1 MNKTKALLIGVL
13 AFGCHNVQAGLANA
27 GFESVTQTDST
38 IAEIWSFKVPN
49 GVASTATSVI
59 SSTSTGLALTAAE
72 GSKFLRLSTSTN
84 QAIPNTNVNS
94 GTYLTQN
101 NWVRE
106 YQEANFSAGDIFKFN
121 FAFSPSP
128 FSTSD
133 AARASIFRILNGVT
147 TEVFSIILQSGIA
160 TQRQLNQ
167 FDTIITSTN
176 IAYAPFRS
184 AWQLITVPIYATGTY
199 KVEFAVANVTNAS
212 GSSSAYFDSYQQVP
226 EASTLSLFALGL
238 LGLAQLKTRKT
249 A

>member
-27 GFESVTQTDST
+27 GFESVTQNDPTK
-38 IAEIWSFKVPN
+38 AESWFFLLPN
-49 GVASTATSVI
+49 GAASSVI
-59 SSTSTGLALTAAE
+59 STTSTGLALTAAE
-72 GSKFLRLSTSTN
+72 GSKFLRLSTLTSQIIT
-84 QAIPNTNVNS
+84 NTNVNS

-147 TEVFSIILQSGIA
+147 SEVFSIILQSGIA

-167 FDTIITSTN
+167 FDTVITSTN

-184 AWQLITVPIYATGTY
+184 AWQLITVPIYKTGTY
-199 KVEFAVANVTNAS
+199 RVEFAVANITNS
-212 GSSSAYFDSYQQVP
+212 LVSSSAFFDSYQQVP
-226 EASTLSLFALGL
+226 
-238 LGLAQLKTRKT
+238 
-249 A
+249 